1 MPKPVVMPMTAKIL
15 LIEGKRNDGPSFV
28 AGLTKKGFLVE
39 TVSSGSAALTRLQES
54 RPDLVVVNAA
64 TMRTSGKRICMSLRQ
79 EAPSVPIVLILEQ
92 NSEPIDKIDANV
104 VLNLPFT
111 PQKLLNRIKPLLPT
125 EQKAVMRAGPIS
137 LDVDQRWVRCSGRQA
152 SLTPRLVTLLRIL
165 MEQRGMVIERER
177 LFSMVWDTN
186 YTGDTRT
193 LDVHISWLRQAVED
207 DPRHPRYIKTVR
219 GVGYRLDVDEP
230 EKTRPIPPLTSKK

>member
-1 MPKPVVMPMTAKIL
+1 MMPMTAKIL

-28 AGLTKKGFLVE
+28 AGLTKKGFQVE
-39 TVSSGSAALTRLQES
+39 TFASGSAALTRLQES

-79 EAPSVPIVLILEQ
+79 EAPSLPIVLILDEKADPLEK
-92 NSEPIDKIDANV
+92 NDANV
-104 VLNLPFT
+104 VLILPFT
-111 PQKLLNRIKPLLPT
+111 LQKLLNRIKPLLPV
-125 EQKAVMRAGPIS
+125 EQRSVLRAGPIS

-152 SLTPRLVTLLRIL
+152 SLTPRLVILLKIL
-165 MEQRGMVIERER
+165 MEQRGVVIEREK

-230 EKTRPIPPLTSKK
+230 EKTRPLPR

>member
-1 MPKPVVMPMTAKIL
+1 MPMTAKIL

-28 AGLTKKGFLVE
+28 AGLTKKGFQVE
-39 TVSSGSAALTRLQES
+39 TFASGSAALTRLQES

-79 EAPSVPIVLILEQ
+79 EAPSLPIVLILDEKA
-92 NSEPIDKIDANV
+92 EPAEKMDANV
-104 VLNLPFT
+104 VLFCRSRCKNCSIASSPCC
-111 PQKLLNRIKPLLPT
+111 I
-125 EQKAVMRAGPIS
+125 EQRSVMRAGPIS
-137 LDVDQRWVRCSGRQA
+137 LDVDQRWVRCGGRQS
-152 SLTPRLVTLLRIL
+152 SLTPRLVILLKIL
-165 MEQRGMVIERER
+165 MEQRGVVIEREK

-193 LDVHISWLRQAVED
+193 LDVHVSWLRQAVED

-230 EKTRPIPPLTSKK
+230 EKTRPLPR

>member
-1 MPKPVVMPMTAKIL
+1 MIAKIL

-28 AGLTKKGFLVE
+28 AGLTKKGFQVE
-39 TVSSGSAALTRLQES
+39 TAASGSAALSRLQES

-64 TMRTSGKRICMSLRQ
+64 TMRSSGKRICMSLRQ
-79 EAPSVPIVLILEQ
+79 EAPNVPIVLILEA
-92 NSEPIDKIDANV
+92 NAEPVDKIDANV

-111 PQKLLNRIKPLLPT
+111 LQKLLNRIKPLLPT

-137 LDVDQRWVRCSGRQA
+137 LDVDQRWVRCGGRQA
-152 SLTPRLVTLLRIL
+152 SLTPRLVILLKNL
-165 MEQRGMVIERER
+165 MEQRGVVIEREK
-177 LFSMVWDTN
+177 LFSMVWDTD

-230 EKTRPIPPLTSKK
+230 EKTRPIPPIMPMK

>member
-1 MPKPVVMPMTAKIL
+1 MIAKIL

-28 AGLTKKGFLVE
+28 AGLTKKGFQVE
-39 TVSSGSAALTRLQES
+39 TVASGSAALTRLQES

-79 EAPSVPIVLILEQ
+79 EAPNVPIVLILEA
-92 NSEPIDKIDANV
+92 NAEPLEKIDANV

-111 PQKLLNRIKPLLPT
+111 LQKLLNRIKPLLPT
-125 EQKAVMRAGPIS
+125 EQKAMLRAGPIS

-152 SLTPRLVTLLRIL
+152 SLTPRLVILLKIL
-165 MEQRGMVIERER
+165 MEQRGVVIEREK
-177 LFSMVWDTN
+177 LFSMVWDTD

-230 EKTRPIPPLTSKK
+230 EKTRPIPPLPPMT

>member
-1 MPKPVVMPMTAKIL
+1 MLITAKIL

-28 AGLTKKGFLVE
+28 AGLTKKGFQVE
-39 TVSSGSAALTRLQES
+39 TATSGSAALTRLQES

-64 TMRTSGKRICMSLRQ
+64 TMRTSGKRICLSLRQ
-79 EAPSVPIVLILEQ
+79 EAPNVPIVLILEE
-92 NSEPIDKIDANV
+92 NAEPVEKIDANV

-111 PQKLLNRIKPLLPT
+111 LQKLLNRIKPLLPAA
-125 EQKAVMRAGPIS
+125 QKAVMRAGPIS
-137 LDVDQRWVRCSGRQA
+137 LDVDQRSVRCGGRQA
-152 SLTPRLVTLLRIL
+152 SLTPRLVTLLKIL
-165 MEQRGMVIERER
+165 MEQRGVVIERER

-219 GVGYRLDVDEP
+219 GVGYRLDVEEP
-230 EKTRPIPPLTSKK
+230 EKTRPIPPLNSKKLP

>member
-1 MPKPVVMPMTAKIL
+1 MPMIAKIL

-28 AGLTKKGFLVE
+28 AGLTKKGFQVE
-39 TVSSGSAALTRLQES
+39 TVASGSAALTRLQEQ
-54 RPDLVVVNAA
+54 RPDVVVVNAA

-79 EAPSVPIVLILEQ
+79 EAPNVPIVLILDE
-92 NSEPIDKIDANV
+92 NADPIDKIDANV

-111 PQKLLNRIKPLLPT
+111 LQKLLNRMKPLLPT
-125 EQKAVMRAGPIS
+125 EQKAVIRTGPIS
-137 LDVDQRWVRCSGRQA
+137 LDVEQRWVRCNGRQA
-152 SLTPRLVTLLRIL
+152 SLTPRLVNLLKTL
-165 MEQRGMVIERER
+165 MEQRGIVIEREK
-177 LFSMVWDTN
+177 LFSLVWETN

-193 LDVHISWLRQAVED
+193 LDVHVSWLRQAVED

-230 EKTRPIPPLTSKK
+230 EKTRPIPPIR